1 VRIEKIPPTP
11 QVLMEFAAEGLQR
24 LGALCE
30 RTWHDRLQV
39 VADGPAAATLGRPGE
54 LVETELCF
62 PEGTDLDPVRDVFPG
77 CPLAFRMAEELWKQM
92 PRVFRAALPVITG
105 KPPPEDVLYRGWARN
120 SAAGHHPALA
130 QPVKPAWHFTIV
142 ALLRCEIQAIDQ
154 HWSLHQLALAWPGG
168 ESDDGLAREIA
179 FLGDEPLPQGLSW
192 PAPEPS
198 AIGALIERRLRQHI
212 DLDPIRKRQER
223 YLGRELARVDAYF
236 LQYRRELEARG
247 VRGGKQARFAE
258 RLAAAEEEHLRRRND
273 QIHRHEISV
282 TPHLDALL
290 WTAEPAWRTHVRW
303 TEGRETREAP
313 WNYVPRLRRWL
324 PPAEAGCD

>member
-1 VRIEKIPPTP
+1 
-11 QVLMEFAAEGLQR
+11 MEFATEGLQR
-24 LGALCE
+24 LGALWE

-92 PRVFRAALPVITG
+92 PRVFRAALPVIPG
-105 KPPPEDVLYRGWARN
+105 NPPEDVLYRGWARN

-168 ESDDGLAREIA
+168 ESDDGLAR
-179 FLGDEPLPQGLSW
+179 
-192 PAPEPS
+192 
-198 AIGALIERRLRQHI
+198 
-212 DLDPIRKRQER
+212 
-223 YLGRELARVDAYF
+223 
-236 LQYRRELEARG
+236 
-247 VRGGKQARFAE
+247 
-258 RLAAAEEEHLRRRND
+258 
-273 QIHRHEISV
+273 
-282 TPHLDALL
+282 
-290 WTAEPAWRTHVRW
+290 
-303 TEGRETREAP
+303 
-313 WNYVPRLRRWL
+313 
-324 PPAEAGCD
+324 